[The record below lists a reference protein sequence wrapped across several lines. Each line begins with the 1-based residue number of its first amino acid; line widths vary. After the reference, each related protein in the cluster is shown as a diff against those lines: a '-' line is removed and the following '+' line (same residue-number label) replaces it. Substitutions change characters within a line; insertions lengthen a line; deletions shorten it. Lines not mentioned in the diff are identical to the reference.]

1 MQRDAGLLRHHG
13 AQRLQLIAPRALRG
27 EQLPHLLAH
36 LHATRPRI
44 MKAQQVPEAAAQQAC

>member
-1 MQRDAGLLRHHG
+1 MQANAGLLRHHG
-13 AQRLQLIAPRALRG
+13 AQRLQLVAPRG

-44 MKAQQVPEAAAQQAC
+44 MNAQQVPEAAAQQAC